1 MLLGC
6 YLIHTTIIILRHTL
20 YLVYLGSCL
29 DLSLFMLHLCDLFF
43 MFSLIFVAV
52 NSIRSLNQTNL
63 FLAHFLEYL
72 LLFLDDN
79 VDEKSE

>member
-6 YLIHTTIIILRHTL
+6 YLIHRTIITLRHTL
-20 YLVYLGSCL
+20 YLVYLGSYL

-43 MFSLIFVAV
+43 MFSIIFIAV
-52 NSIRSLNQTNL
+52 NSIRPLNQTNL